1 MRIADTVRL
10 GVAGV
15 FIVLC
20 AAIAVPTSKTFFRAF
35 GRSAK
40 STVEKR
46 LAKARR
52 AVASEFPERLA
63 FVTLNGLFVRSLGQ
77 HLCNGVVKTRPH
89 GMLLSP
95 NDGGVKLRG
104 AVRRMK
110 EFSDFCEKNGAAFLY
125 VQLPRKLDAENRMIP
140 PGVAERSNANA
151 RKMIRFLKRS
161 GVPHLDLRADFA
173 ATPDDVKRN
182 FYMTDHHW
190 RNDAAFAAAGRLVP
204 EIVSRCKVPEEEARK
219 ASESLSPGS
228 WTREVYPSCFLGSL
242 GRRTGSLFSGL
253 DDLTVYRPRFGTSMS
268 IGIPSKRI
276 FVKGT
281 FEETNMHR
289 ADEALSGAESFTT
302 DAYSA
307 LYVGGIYPQTIHEN
321 PQAPIRKRVLL
332 IGDSFAR
339 PVEAFLSVAVAYL
352 EAVDLRRTG
361 RAFNLADHVRRT
373 KPDIVIQM
381 LNPISLRVDTLRGPK
396 TGRAVMFDYGL
407 AGGKRRTAPPNVGK

>member
-1 MRIADTVRL
+1 MRKADIVRL

-20 AAIAVPTSKTFFRAF
+20 AAITVPTAQTFFRSF
-35 GRSAK
+35 DRNGK
-40 STVEKR
+40 SSVEKC
-46 LAKARR
+46 LAKARK
-52 AVASEFPERLA
+52 AVADKFPERLA
-63 FVTLNGLFVRSLGQ
+63 FVTLNGFFVRLLGQ

-95 NDGGVKLRG
+95 NGGGAKLKG
-104 AVRRMK
+104 AARRMK
-110 EFSDFCEKNGAAFLY
+110 GFSDFCEKNGAAFLY
-125 VQLPRKLDAENRMIP
+125 VQLPRKLDTESRMIP

-151 RKMIRFLKRS
+151 RKMMRFLKRN
-161 GVPHLDLRADFA
+161 GVPHLDLRADFT

-204 EIVSRCKVPEEEARK
+204 EIVSRCGVPEEEARK
-219 ASESLSPGS
+219 ASELLSPGS

-268 IGIPSKRI
+268 IRIPSKRV

-281 FEETNMHR
+281 FEETNMRR
-289 ADEALSGAESFTT
+289 AEEALSGAESFTT

-339 PVEAFLSVAVAYL
+339 PVEAFLSVAVEYL
-352 EAVDLRRTG
+352 EAVDPRRTG
-361 RAFNLADHVRRT
+361 RAFDLAEHVRRT
-373 KPDIVIQM
+373 KPDVVIQM
-381 LNPISLRVDTLRGPK
+381 INPSSLRADAMKGPK
-396 TGRAVMFDYGL
+396 TGRAVMFEYGL
-407 AGGKRRTAPPNVGK
+407 GGKNRRTASPAAGR